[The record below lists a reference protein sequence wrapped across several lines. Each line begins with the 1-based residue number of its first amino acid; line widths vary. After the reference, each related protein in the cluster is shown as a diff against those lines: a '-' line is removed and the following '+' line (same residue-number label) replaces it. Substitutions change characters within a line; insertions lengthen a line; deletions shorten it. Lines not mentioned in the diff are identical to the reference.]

1 MCFLTSFTCTKWF
14 RYSNCGF
21 STQVPTSALRVSRQ
35 PFENATS
42 EEHMPKSLRPNLY
55 RTIKIVMS
63 DGATFRVP
71 SAVRTVGNTLQLDR
85 DPANH
90 PAYLVRAAA
99 SLV

>member
-1 MCFLTSFTCTKWF
+1 
-14 RYSNCGF
+14 
-21 STQVPTSALRVSRQ
+21 
-35 PFENATS
+35 
-42 EEHMPKSLRPNLY
+42 MPKSLRPNLY

-90 PAYLVRAAA
+90 PAYLGTTDQSGMLGRREEQRLERVRTKTKQD
-99 SLV
+99 LFD